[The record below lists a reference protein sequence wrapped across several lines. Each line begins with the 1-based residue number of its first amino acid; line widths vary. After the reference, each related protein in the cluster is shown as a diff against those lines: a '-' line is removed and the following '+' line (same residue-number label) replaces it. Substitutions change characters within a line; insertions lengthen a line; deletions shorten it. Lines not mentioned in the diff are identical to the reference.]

1 MKVKDYK
8 GIVDYIEKKVD
19 KQNVMTEDEKISI
32 LKGITI
38 CKAKNCNQSLYKNQ
52 SSTNRQYCSDCA

>member
-32 LKGITI
+32 
-38 CKAKNCNQSLYKNQ
+38 
-52 SSTNRQYCSDCA
+52 

>member
-38 CKAKNCNQSLYKNQ
+38 CKAKNCNAPLYKNQ
-52 SSTNRQYCSDCA
+52 SQINSEYCWECV